1 MKYVNIIFILLLSVF
16 LFAQDETMESM
27 SIDYGAHDL
36 LQTNKA
42 YSEQNYVP
50 FEYYENVIEHVQAG
64 HILSKKGEF
73 ESAILRFNMAL
84 ERDSSYVF
92 AINGLG
98 NAYLKLNNLNKA
110 EYYFKKA
117 MHFGPTYAFPYNNLA
132 NLYITVGKNE
142 EALPLLLTALKL
154 DPNSSYIYYNLG
166 NLYLADG
173 KIGSAQSYYLK
184 ALDLNKDFCNARYN
198 LAISYIRQK
207 RGGLAIPE
215 YEKIIKTCPGH
226 KKAVLNLAAYYIRGG
241 QVDKALVLYRQTV
254 IINPQVEIY
263 LAMGHAYHNEG
274 YFQNEIEAYCSA
286 VERDSTDL
294 NAMYYLALAYYE
306 QDMIISSKELC
317 NKILEA
323 DPDSEEALELKKKF

>member
-1 MKYVNIIFILLLSVF
+1 
-16 LFAQDETMESM
+16 MESM

-36 LQTNKA
+36 LQTDKA
-42 YSEQNYVP
+42 YSKQNYVP
-50 FEYYENVIEHVQAG
+50 FDYYENVIEHVQAG
-64 HILSKKGEF
+64 HILAKRGKF

-84 ERDSSYVF
+84 EYDSSYVF
-92 AINGLG
+92 ANNGLG
-98 NAYLKLNNLNKA
+98 NAYLKLNDLNKA

-132 NLYITVGKNE
+132 NLYIIVGKRE
-142 EALPLLLTALKL
+142 EALPLLFTALKF
-154 DPNSSYIYYNLG
+154 DPNSSYVYYNIG

-184 ALDLNKDFCNARYN
+184 ALNLNKDFCNARYN
-198 LAISYIRQK
+198 LAVSYLRQK

-215 YEKIIKTCPGH
+215 YEKIVKTCPGH

-274 YFQNEIEAYCSA
+274 YFQNEIEAYEIA
-286 VERDSTDL
+286 VQLDSTHID
-294 NAMYYLALAYYE
+294 AKYYLALSYYE
-306 QDMIISSKELC
+306 QDMPFSSRNLC
-317 NKILEA
+317 LDILKQ
-323 DPDSEEALELKKKF
+323 DPGNAKVLELLDKTGS